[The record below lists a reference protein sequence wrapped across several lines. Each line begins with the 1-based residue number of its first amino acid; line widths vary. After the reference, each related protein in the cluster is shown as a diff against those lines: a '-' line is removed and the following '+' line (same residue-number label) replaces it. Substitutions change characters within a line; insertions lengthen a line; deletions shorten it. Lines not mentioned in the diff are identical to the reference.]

1 MSLECFKTG
10 IRNPHATKTVTISCL
25 ARNVFTIAPLTT
37 KWLDYD
43 INAWLSGS
51 ISTSRARDRRDFLR
65 MLHRDKIRIM
75 QTPIPILMDEDDE
88 PQMLA
93 IEAGAVVPVDPCIG
107 PGS

>member
-1 MSLECFKTG
+1 MALECFKTG
-10 IRNPHATKTVTISCL
+10 IRNPHATKTVTIACL
-25 ARNVFTIAPLTT
+25 ARNVFTIPPETT

-51 ISTSRARDRRDFLR
+51 ISTSRSRDRRDFLR
-65 MLHRDKIRIM
+65 MLNRDKIRVV

-93 IEAGAVVPVDPCIG
+93 IDGGAVVPVDPCIG